1 MVGLA
6 LLPLLALLG
15 YASRSSDL
23 VSGAAAGPGPRE
35 LCAYAD
41 DAAALRA
48 ATAAMDVE
56 RVEQA
61 EEALACASP
70 SLIHGEQGIA
80 LRSQIALL
88 KAKRCL
94 AELDWRCARREE
106 GALTSLGRL
115 DDASQLFALT
125 EGALRGAII
134 EKQATAKRTRD
145 PRVRMAAQ
153 RDALEYWGA
162 LAQPLKGASI
172 QIEALQAALEKSE
185 AIVAKL
191 DAQDARK
198 RAAEAKRQAAAEE
211 RARRAE
217 ARRVLA
223 AERAEQRREAG
234 RDSSM
239 LLCNDGTLSPTCT
252 CGRASNRGCCSWHGG
267 VAGCS
272 AD

>member
-6 LLPLLALLG
+6 LLPLLALIG
-15 YASRSSDL
+15 YASRSSDF

-35 LCAYAD
+35 QCAYAD

-56 RVEQA
+56 RVDEA

-80 LRSQIALL
+80 LRARISLF
-88 KAKRCL
+88 KAQRCL
-94 AELDWRCARREE
+94 VEIDWRCARREE
-106 GALTSLGRL
+106 VALKSVGRL
-115 DDASQLFALT
+115 DDASRLFALT
-125 EGALRGAII
+125 EGALRDAII
-134 EKQATAKRTRD
+134 AKQATAKRTRD
-145 PRVRMAAQ
+145 PRVRLAAQ
-153 RDALEYWGA
+153 RDAIEYWAA
-162 LAQPLKGASI
+162 LVQPLKGDAV
-172 QIEALQAALEKSE
+172 QIEALQAALEKNE

-191 DAQDARK
+191 DAAEARK
-198 RAAEAKRQAAAEE
+198 RAAEAKRQASAEE
-211 RARRAE
+211 RAQRAE

-223 AERAEQRREAG
+223 AERAEQRREAS

-252 CGRASNRGCCSWHGG
+252 CGRSSYRGCCSHHGG
-267 VAGCS
+267 VDGCS